1 MNRSSAETKAL
12 ATEIFSFI
20 PDTSS
25 GGLPTIDKS
34 EVRKAS
40 HRGKSLPSSC
50 VTEYLNLPGPVISNV
65 SFDILNLLLDCFVLI
80 GSVITRSCGF

>member
-1 MNRSSAETKAL
+1 M
-12 ATEIFSFI
+12 

-34 EVRKAS
+34 DVKNAS

-50 VTEYLNLPGPVISNV
+50 VTEYLNLPGPVILNV
-65 SFDILNLLLDCFVLI
+65 SLDIKF
-80 GSVITRSCGF
+80 ITRLLCINWISDN